1 MAVSL
6 TDNEKREVL
15 TADTSIYIIKTKG
28 LEDLDVPLKMD
39 RLGKWCNYINASQKK
54 IRFDFVFVDEEDFKR
69 HKPDSFDG
77 LVKSFRKY
85 KE

>member
-15 TADTSIYIIKTKG
+15 AADTSIYIIETKG
-28 LEDLDVPLKMD
+28 LEDLHVPLKMD
-39 RLGKWCNYINASQKK
+39 RLGKWCNDINASQKK
-54 IRFDFVFVDEEDFKR
+54 IRFDFVFVDEEDFER
-69 HKPDSFDG
+69 YKPDSFDG